1 MTLENREI
9 QWSDQPRVIVNSR
22 NRVRIRVDSLLPDMT
37 TVDVIGERKLVNKRN
52 GNAIKYKVNCSAP

>member
-1 MTLENREI
+1 M
-9 QWSDQPRVIVNSR
+9 IVNSR